1 MKIIGA
7 QREKV
12 DERPEIMNIFD
23 IFWTLNTYLK
33 SQGNE
38 GEMTHKS
45 PSLAHPMVPLG

>member
-23 IFWTLNTYLK
+23 NTYLK